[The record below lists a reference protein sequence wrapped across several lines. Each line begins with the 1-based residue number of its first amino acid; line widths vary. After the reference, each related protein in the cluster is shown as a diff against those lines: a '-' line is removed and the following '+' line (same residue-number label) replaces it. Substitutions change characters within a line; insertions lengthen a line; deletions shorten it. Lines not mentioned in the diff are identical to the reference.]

1 MENRALL
8 NRIVAIL
15 LTFSLFLT
23 VAGCKNETES
33 KPQGGKTD
41 NSSDVSDSSSDTDSD
56 LDLDL
61 DLDTD
66 LDLDLDLDLDF
77 DDFTFDFTVAQTV
90 TFDSKAEQTNYSG
103 LMGVLPCWWFV
114 PDKTMQ
120 YQYTEEEIE
129 ISVKKF
135 LQMGVSI
142 VRCLAFEQ
150 SYAWDD
156 VNDKWDWDSDWM
168 TGFYKYCDIMQKN
181 GIEVILNTSLS
192 TSGYTTQLG
201 LENPFLVIAKRDYAA
216 DFESFNEKSLTAKQ
230 REIIAEIYGDWL
242 VDFYKE
248 VVVKRGYTCVKYFE
262 PGTEPNSSTES
273 KTIEEVRTSY
283 ENWALNL
290 KACHKAMTDAGFR
303 DKMQFVGPS
312 VVNATENTTTT
323 PWTAKQ
329 WLEWCLADCDYAI
342 DIYAA
347 HSYAFGASM
356 TDDLKANYDSLIQNC
371 YDLVKS
377 TGKPFWCD
385 EFNVMTQTGK
395 YLESAEDGNHGT
407 QVALGYVYQMLKGI
421 SGTCAW
427 YLTDIKWPNS
437 TATTPPSWVE
447 GIHQLG
453 YDTSILESVIPRKAY
468 YAFCMLGTAVKAG
481 DTVYEGTA
489 TEDGLYSVLLKHKDG
504 TYSMVVINL
513 SWNDNDI
520 TYKFSQKL
528 SGKVFEKSVYDPLT
542 VTPTTEYK
550 PIEPTSEV
558 KCTDNTVKDTVGAYQ
573 VVVYN
578 QK

>member
-1 MENRALL
+1 MENKALL

-23 VAGCKNETES
+23 VAGCENETET
-33 KPQGGKTD
+33 KPQGGKAD
-41 NSSDVSDSSSDTDSD
+41 NSSSAADSSSDTDSD

-61 DLDTD
+61 DLDT
-66 LDLDLDLDLDF
+66 DLDLDLDLDF

-103 LMGVLPCWWFV
+103 LMGVLPCYWFV
-114 PDKTMQ
+114 PDTATN
-120 YQYTEEEIE
+120 YQYSEEELE

-135 LQMGVSI
+135 LQMGVSV
-142 VRCLAFEQ
+142 VRCLCLEPAY
-150 SYAWDD
+150 SWDA
-156 VNDKWDWDSDWM
+156 VNDKWDWNSDWIS
-168 TGFYKYCDIMQKN
+168 GFYKYCDIMQKN
-181 GIEVILNTSLS
+181 GIDVIINTAEGV
-192 TSGYTTQLG
+192 TGYNSYLG
-201 LENPFLVIAKRDYAA
+201 LENPLYVLAKANNPGIFDSYNEKKVTAAQKEAIAK
-216 DFESFNEKSLTAKQ
+216 E
-230 REIIAEIYGDWL
+230 YGKWL
-242 VDFYKE
+242 VDFYNE

-262 PGTEPNSSTES
+262 PATEPNNSTES
-273 KTIEEVRTSY
+273 QSMEVVREDY
-283 ENWALNL
+283 DNWALNL
-290 KACHKAMTDAGFR
+290 KACHEAMAAAGIR
-303 DKMQFVGPS
+303 DKMKFVGPS
-312 VVNATENTTTT
+312 VVHATESTN

-329 WLEWCLADCDYAI
+329 WIEWCLADCDYAI

-347 HSYAFGASM
+347 HSYGYGASM
-356 TDDLKANYDSLIQNC
+356 TDDLKGNYDSLIQNC

-385 EFNVMTQTGK
+385 EFNVMTQIGK
-395 YLESAEDGNHGT
+395 YQESAEDANHGT

-437 TATTPPSWVE
+437 NATTMPSWIE
-447 GIHQLG
+447 GIHMVG
-453 YDTSILESVIPRKAY
+453 FDRSILESTIPRKAY
-468 YAFCMLGTAVKAG
+468 YAFCMLGTAIKAG

-489 TEDGLYSVLLKHKDG
+489 TEDGLYSALLKHKDG

-528 SGKVFEKSVYDPLT
+528 SGKVFEKSVYNPLT
-542 VTPTTEYK
+542 ITPTTEYK
-550 PIEPTSEV
+550 PIEPTSELKV
-558 KCTDNTVKDTVGAYQ
+558 TDNTLKDTVGAYQ